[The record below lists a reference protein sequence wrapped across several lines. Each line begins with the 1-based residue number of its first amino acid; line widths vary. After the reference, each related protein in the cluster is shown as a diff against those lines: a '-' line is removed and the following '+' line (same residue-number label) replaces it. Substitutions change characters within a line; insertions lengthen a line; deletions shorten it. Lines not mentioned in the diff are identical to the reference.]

1 MTFMKKILLI
11 IAIAISTNI
20 YAQKGSSQFRKD
32 LKRYR
37 NDNTKLEK
45 LYDIVGYLERCED
58 VPKEFKPHMLSGD
71 YAGHM
76 ECHVE
81 NDFLLI
87 WIDDEVVKLVRLGS
101 HSELF
106 GKKKK

>member
-1 MTFMKKILLI
+1 MREVKT
-11 IAIAISTNI
+11 
-20 YAQKGSSQFRKD
+20 GSQFRKD

-71 YAGHM
+71 YAGH
-76 ECHVE
+76 
-81 NDFLLI
+81 
-87 WIDDEVVKLVRLGS
+87 
-101 HSELF
+101 
-106 GKKKK
+106 

>member
-1 MTFMKKILLI
+1 MREVKT
-11 IAIAISTNI
+11 
-20 YAQKGSSQFRKD
+20 GSQFRKD

-37 NDNTKLEK
+37 NDKTKLEK

-81 NDFLLI
+81 NDFLLERRRNNTTI
-87 WIDDEVVKLVRLGS
+87 LERQQNLLC
-101 HSELF
+101 F
-106 GKKKK
+106 

>member
-1 MTFMKKILLI
+1 MREVKT
-11 IAIAISTNI
+11 
-20 YAQKGSSQFRKD
+20 GSQFRKD

-81 NDFLLI
+81 NDSDYPFMHLLYSQL
-87 WIDDEVVKLVRLGS
+87 LVCQRVCLQNTVC
-101 HSELF
+101 LIC
-106 GKKKK
+106 K

>member
-1 MTFMKKILLI
+1 MREVKT
-11 IAIAISTNI
+11 
-20 YAQKGSSQFRKD
+20 GGQFRKD

-45 LYDIVGYLERCED
+45 LYEIVGFLERCED

-106 GKKKK
+106 GRRRNNKTILESQQNFKQNKF

>member
-1 MTFMKKILLI
+1 MREVKT
-11 IAIAISTNI
+11 
-20 YAQKGSSQFRKD
+20 GGQFRKD

-37 NDNTKLEK
+37 NDKIKLEK

-87 WIDDEVVKLVRLGS
+87 WIDDEVVKLLGLAVIRNCL
-101 HSELF
+101 ERRRNKKLF
-106 GKKKK
+106 

>member
-1 MTFMKKILLI
+1 MREVK
-11 IAIAISTNI
+11 S
-20 YAQKGSSQFRKD
+20 GSQFRKD

-37 NDNTKLEK
+37 KDKAKLEK

-87 WIDDEVVKLVRLGS
+87 WIDDEIVKLVRLGS

-106 GKKKK
+106 GKKKKR

>member
-1 MTFMKKILLI
+1 MREVKT
-11 IAIAISTNI
+11 
-20 YAQKGSSQFRKD
+20 GSQFRKD

-37 NDNTKLEK
+37 NDN
-45 LYDIVGYLERCED
+45 IVGYLERCED

>member
-1 MTFMKKILLI
+1 MRKVK
-11 IAIAISTNI
+11 S
-20 YAQKGSSQFRKD
+20 GGQFRKD

-37 NDNTKLEK
+37 NDAAKLAN
-45 LYDIVGYLERCED
+45 LFYIVGFLERGENI
-58 VPKEFKPHMLSGD
+58 PKEFKPHMLSGD

>member
-1 MTFMKKILLI
+1 MPKVTDEYLTDKKVPEENRAALRQQFYT
-11 IAIAISTNI
+11 AITNN
-20 YAQKGSSQFRKD
+20 Q
-32 LKRYR
+32 
-37 NDNTKLEK
+37 
-45 LYDIVGYLERCED
+45 D

-87 WIDDEVVKLVRLGS
+87 WIDNEVVKLVRLGS